1 MSGGAVTLAYASG
14 SGSNTL
20 IYNLSRTIYSG
31 ETGTV
36 SYTQPGNGVEDAS
49 GNDLANI
56 SSSAVTNNSTQS
68 SGTPSGSIVLRGGR
82 CMGCN

>member
-1 MSGGAVTLAYASG
+1 MSGGAVSLAYASG

-20 IYNLSRTIYSG
+20 VYNLSRTIYSG

-36 SYTQPGNGVEDAS
+36 SYTQPGNGIEDAA

-56 SSSAVTNNSTQS
+56 SSSAVVNNSTQS
-68 SGTPSGSIVLRGGR
+68 AGTPTTSVVLRGGR
-82 CMGCN
+82 CLGCN